1 MNNYKRLET
10 RIKNLEQKKQKK
22 ELIISKAQDEI
33 KEYIK
38 QLKELYSLKED
49 IAKVSN
55 KLDSF
60 FANEDNQSE
69 QAISEGVA
77 GATEEYNQ
85 DNQF

>member
-1 MNNYKRLET
+1 M
-10 RIKNLEQKKQKK
+10 
-22 ELIISKAQDEI
+22 
-33 KEYIK
+33 
-38 QLKELYSLKED
+38 KED

-69 QAISEGVA
+69 QATSEGVA

>member
-38 QLKELYSLKED
+38 QLKELYSLKK
-49 IAKVSN
+49 ILL
-55 KLDSF
+55 KL
-60 FANEDNQSE
+60 
-69 QAISEGVA
+69 AI
-77 GATEEYNQ
+77 N
-85 DNQF
+85 

>member
-10 RIKNLEQKKQKK
+10 RIKNLEQKKKKK
-22 ELIISKAQDEI
+22 EIIISKVQDEI
-33 KEYIK
+33 KEYSK

-49 IAKVSN
+49 ITKVSN

-69 QAISEGVA
+69 QATSEEVVD
-77 GATEEYNQ
+77 ATKEYNQ

>member
-69 QAISEGVA
+69 QATSEGVA
-77 GATEEYNQ
+77 RATEEYNQ

>member
-33 KEYIK
+33 KEYSK

-69 QAISEGVA
+69 QATSEEVVD
-77 GATEEYNQ
+77 ATKEYNQ